1 MAGLEERQAEMVWH
15 IFKKDWKLA
24 WVFVLVV
31 SVVHWIDSAIIY
43 KLGLFD
49 EDPMLGMLAD
59 AVPML
64 AFFGSMFL
72 IGAIVHLDS
81 IPGVR
86 QDWLVRPIS
95 RWDLVIEKFLF
106 VVLMVNGPIFA
117 EVLLQGLANKFSL
130 RLSLAA
136 AMWQVA
142 FLFFAFTLPLFSFAS
157 VTRSMTQA
165 FIFGCSCTFIMV
177 GFQTIASYLNGR
189 AHGTLESIS
198 WSAIGWVGETARFA
212 LSAVAAT
219 VILGLQYSRRRT
231 LFSRCMVLLFGVAI
245 LATQF
250 IPWKAAFAIEEKFSP
265 RPGAGTSAV
274 VAFDPKFE
282 KFRSPSGLG
291 ASLERPRR
299 FDAAEH
305 TSVFLPLQI
314 AGTRTDV
321 FLLTDLVEVR
331 LIGRGGK
338 LAFHGTGERLE
349 FADEGRNNPIYQEI
363 QVPSSVYRDTK
374 DQAVRAEVEYSLTLF
389 SLRESYSIPALG
401 GDERMPGFGWCET
414 KMNEAET
421 AVELRCMQP
430 GKGPKCATLFLE
442 NKATGERNPP
452 RSSCH
457 GDYSP
462 YSGWYFGDNMAHF
475 GANIPFR
482 DASGLA
488 KFPVDGPQLPQSR
501 VVIRV
506 YEPEDHFTRSLT
518 ISQIKLRD
526 WEAQ

>member
-189 AHGTLESIS
+189 AHGTLDRSLGVLLDGWEKQHGSRS
-198 WSAIGWVGETARFA
+198 VRSPQLSSSAF
-212 LSAVAAT
+212 S
-219 VILGLQYSRRRT
+219 ILGGG
-231 LFSRCMVLLFGVAI
+231 LFSRAAWSFCSAL
-245 LATQF
+245 QF
-250 IPWKAAFAIEEKFSP
+250 LPHNLSRGR
-265 RPGAGTSAV
+265 RP
-274 VAFDPKFE
+274 
-282 KFRSPSGLG
+282 SPS
-291 ASLERPRR
+291 RR
-299 FDAAEH
+299 N
-305 TSVFLPLQI
+305 S
-314 AGTRTDV
+314 R
-321 FLLTDLVEVR
+321 
-331 LIGRGGK
+331 
-338 LAFHGTGERLE
+338 
-349 FADEGRNNPIYQEI
+349 
-363 QVPSSVYRDTK
+363 RD
-374 DQAVRAEVEYSLTLF
+374 
-389 SLRESYSIPALG
+389 PALG
-401 GDERMPGFGWCET
+401 P
-414 KMNEAET
+414 
-421 AVELRCMQP
+421 VQLLR
-430 GKGPKCATLFLE
+430 LI
-442 NKATGERNPP
+442 
-452 RSSCH
+452 RSSKNS
-457 GDYSP
+457 DPLPDWVLPWNALADSTQQ
-462 YSGWYFGDNMAHF
+462 
-475 GANIPFR
+475 NIRACSCPCR
-482 DASGLA
+482 L
-488 KFPVDGPQLPQSR
+488 PVPVPM
-501 VVIRV
+501 
-506 YEPEDHFTRSLT
+506 FFC
-518 ISQIKLRD
+518 
-526 WEAQ
+526 

>member
-1 MAGLEERQAEMVWH
+1 MVWH
-15 IFKKDWKLA
+15 IFKKDWKLT

-31 SVVHWIDSAIIY
+31 SVVHWIDSAIMY
-43 KLGLFD
+43 KLGLFG
-49 EDPMLGMLAD
+49 EDPMLEMLAD

-95 RWDLVIEKFLF
+95 RRDLVVEKFFF

-157 VTRSMTQA
+157 VTRNMTQA
-165 FIFGCSCTFIMV
+165 FIFGCSCGFLMV
-177 GFQTIASYLNGR
+177 GFSTIAGYLNGR
-189 AHGTLESIS
+189 AHGTLETIS
-198 WSAIGWVGETARFA
+198 WSAIGWVGETGRFA
-212 LSAVAAT
+212 LSVVAAT
-219 VILGLQYSRRRT
+219 VILGLQYFRRRT

-250 IPWKAAFAIEEKFSP
+250 IPWRAAFAIEQKLSP
-265 RPGAGTSAV
+265 KPGAGTSAM
-274 VAFDPKFE
+274 VAFDPELE

-291 ASLERPRR
+291 ASTDQGRR
-299 FDAAEH
+299 YNLGEH
-305 TSVFLPLQI
+305 TSVFLPLQV
-314 AGTRTDV
+314 AGTHRDA
-321 FLLTDLVEVR
+321 FLLTDFVEVR
-331 LIGRGGK
+331 LIERGGK
-338 LAFHGTGERLE
+338 VAFHGRGESLE
-349 FADEGRNNPIYQEI
+349 FANEGPNSSTYQEI
-363 QVPSSVYRDTK
+363 QVPASVYRDIK
-374 DQAVRAEVEYSLTLF
+374 DRGVRTEIDYSLTLF
-389 SLRESYSIPALG
+389 GLKESYSIPALG

-414 KMNEAET
+414 KMDEAET
-421 AVELRCMQP
+421 VVELRCMQP
-430 GKGPKCATLFLE
+430 GKGPTCATLFLE
-442 NKATGERNPP
+442 NTVTGQRNPA

-488 KFPVDGPQLPQSR
+488 KYPVDGPQLPNSR
-501 VVIRV
+501 AVIRV
-506 YEPEDHFTRSLT
+506 YEPEDHFTRSLV
-518 ISQIKLRD
+518 IPQIKLKD

>member
-1 MAGLEERQAEMVWH
+1 MVWH

-31 SVVHWIDSAIIY
+31 SVVHWIDSAIMY

-64 AFFGSMFL
+64 AFFASMFL

-95 RWDLVIEKFLF
+95 RRDLVIEKFLF
-106 VVLMVNGPIFA
+106 MVLMVNGPIFA
-117 EVLLQGLANKFSL
+117 EVLLQGLANKFSF

-157 VTRSMTQA
+157 VTRNMTQA

-177 GFQTIASYLNGR
+177 GFQTIAGYLNGR
-189 AHGTLESIS
+189 AHGTLESLS

-212 LSAVAAT
+212 LSVVAAT
-219 VILGLQYSRRRT
+219 VILGLQYFSRKT

-250 IPWKAAFAIEEKFSP
+250 IPWKVAFAIEQKLSP
-265 RPGAGTSAV
+265 KPDAGTSAV
-274 VAFDPKFE
+274 VAFDPKLE

-291 ASLERPRR
+291 TSSDQGRR
-299 FDAAEH
+299 YNFGEH
-305 TSVFLPLQI
+305 TSVFLPLQVVG
-314 AGTRTDV
+314 AHLDA

-331 LIGRGGK
+331 LIGQGGK
-338 LAFHGTGERLE
+338 IAFHGRGERPD
-349 FADEGRNNPIYQEI
+349 FVDKGPNNSTYQEI
-363 QVPSSVYRDTK
+363 QVPSSVYRGIK
-374 DQAVRAEVEYSLTLF
+374 DQAVRAEFEYSLTLF
-389 SLRESYSIPALG
+389 GLRESYSIPALG

-430 GKGPKCATLFLE
+430 GKGPTCATLFLE
-442 NKATGERNPP
+442 NETTGQRNPA

-482 DASGLA
+482 DSTGLA
-488 KFPVDGPQLPQSR
+488 KYPVDGPQLPNSR

-506 YEPEDHFTRSLT
+506 YEPEDHFTRSLL
-518 ISQIKLRD
+518 IPQIKLRD

>member
-1 MAGLEERQAEMVWH
+1 MVWH

-31 SVVHWIDSAIIY
+31 SVVHWIDSAIMY

-72 IGAIVHLDS
+72 IGAIVHLDA

-95 RWDLVIEKFLF
+95 RRDLVVEKFFF

-117 EVLLQGLANKFSL
+117 EVLLQGLANKFSF
-130 RLSLAA
+130 RLSFAA

-142 FLFFAFTLPLFSFAS
+142 FLLFAFTLPLFSLAS
-157 VTRSMTQA
+157 VTRNMTQA
-165 FIFGCSCTFIMV
+165 FIFGCICTFIII
-177 GFQTIASYLNGR
+177 GFQTIAGALNGR
-189 AHGTLESIS
+189 AHGTLESIA
-198 WSAIGWVGETARFA
+198 WSGIGWVGETARFT
-212 LSAVAAT
+212 LSLIAAT
-219 VILGLQYSRRRT
+219 VILGLQYFRRRT
-231 LFSRCMVLLFGVAI
+231 LFSRCLVLLFGVAL

-250 IPWKAAFAIEEKFSP
+250 IPWRAAFAIEQKLSP
-265 RPGAGTSAV
+265 NPGAGRSAAI
-274 VAFDPKFE
+274 AFDPKLE
-282 KFRSPSGLG
+282 KFRSPSGLS
-291 ASLERPRR
+291 ASSDQGRR
-299 FDAAEH
+299 YNFGEH
-305 TSVFLPLQI
+305 TSVFLPLQV
-314 AGTRTDV
+314 AGTHRDA

-331 LIGRGGK
+331 LIGRGEK
-338 LAFHGTGERLE
+338 VAFHGRGERLE
-349 FADEGRNNPIYQEI
+349 FADEGPNNSTYQEI
-363 QVPSSVYRDTK
+363 QVPASVYRDIK
-374 DQAVRAEVEYSLTLF
+374 DQAVRAEVDYSLTLF
-389 SLRESYSIPALG
+389 GLKRSYSISALD

-414 KMNEAET
+414 KINEGET

-430 GKGPKCATLFLE
+430 GKGPTCATLFLE
-442 NKATGERNPP
+442 NEGTGQRNPA

-475 GANIPFR
+475 GANILFR

-488 KFPVDGPQLPQSR
+488 RFPVDGPQLPNSR
-501 VVIRV
+501 IVIRV
-506 YEPEDHFTRSLT
+506 YEPEDHFTRSLA
-518 ISQIKLRD
+518 IPQIKLRD

>member
-1 MAGLEERQAEMVWH
+1 MVWH

-64 AFFGSMFL
+64 AFFASMFL

-95 RWDLVIEKFLF
+95 RRDLVIEKFFF

-117 EVLLQGLANKFSL
+117 EVLLQCLANKFSL
-130 RLSLAA
+130 RESLAA

-142 FLFFAFTLPLFSFAS
+142 FLFFAFTLPIFSFAS
-157 VTRSMTQA
+157 VTRNMTQA
-165 FIFGCSCTFIMV
+165 FILGCSCTFIIV
-177 GFQTIASYLNGR
+177 GFQTIAGYVNGR

-198 WSAIGWVGETARFA
+198 WSGIGWVGETARFA
-212 LSAVAAT
+212 LSVAAAT
-219 VILGLQYSRRRT
+219 AILSLQYFRRKT
-231 LFSRCMVLLFGVAI
+231 LLSRCMVLFFGIA
-245 LATQF
+245 LLSTQF
-250 IPWKAAFAIEEKFSP
+250 IPWKAAFAIEKKLSP
-265 RPGAGTSAV
+265 KPGAGTSTV
-274 VAFDPKFE
+274 VTFDPSLGKFQ
-282 KFRSPSGLG
+282 SPSGLG
-291 ASLERPRR
+291 TSSEQGRR
-299 FDAAEH
+299 YNLGEH
-305 TSVFLPLQI
+305 TNVFLPLQVG
-314 AGTRTDV
+314 GTHSDV

-331 LIGRGGK
+331 LIGQGGK
-338 LAFHGTGERLE
+338 VAFHGRGESLE
-349 FADEGRNNPIYQEI
+349 FADEGANKTKYQEI
-363 QVPSSVYRDTK
+363 QVPTSVYRDIK
-374 DQAVRAEVEYSLTLF
+374 GEPVQVDLDYSLTLF
-389 SLRESYSIPALG
+389 GLRESYSIPALG

-414 KMNEAET
+414 KMNEGET
-421 AVELRCMQP
+421 VVELRCMHP
-430 GKGPKCATLFLE
+430 GKVPTCAMLFLE
-442 NKATGERNPP
+442 NETKGQRNPAM
-452 RSSCH
+452 SSCH

-462 YSGWYFGDNMAHF
+462 YSGWYFGDNLAHF

-488 KFPVDGPQLPQSR
+488 KFPVDGPQLPNSR

-506 YEPEDHFTRSLT
+506 YEPEDHFTRSLV
-518 ISQIKLRD
+518 IPQIKLKE

>member
-1 MAGLEERQAEMVWH
+1 MVWH

-31 SVVHWIDSAIIY
+31 SVVHWIDSAITY
-43 KLGLFD
+43 KLGLFN
-49 EDPMLGMLAD
+49 EDPMLEMLAD

-64 AFFGSMFL
+64 AFFASMFL

-95 RWDLVIEKFLF
+95 RRDLVVEKFVF

-117 EVLLQGLANKFSL
+117 AVLVQGLAHKFSF
-130 RLSLAA
+130 RLSLVA
-136 AMWQVA
+136 AMWQA
-142 FLFFAFTLPLFSFAS
+142 AYFLFAFTLPLFSFAS
-157 VTRSMTQA
+157 VTRNMTQA
-165 FIFGCSCTFIMV
+165 FILGCGCTFIIL
-177 GFQTIASYLNGR
+177 GFQTIASYLNER
-189 AHGTLESIS
+189 AHGTLLTIA
-198 WSAIGWVGETARFA
+198 WSGVGWVGETTRFA
-212 LSAVAAT
+212 LSVAAAII
-219 VILGLQYSRRRT
+219 ILSLQYFRRKTLISRG
-231 LFSRCMVLLFGVAI
+231 VVVLFGLVL

-250 IPWKAAFAIEEKFSP
+250 IPWKAAFAIEQKLSP
-265 RPGAGTSAV
+265 KPGAATNVV
-274 VAFDPKFE
+274 VAFDLGLG

-291 ASLERPRR
+291 VSSEQGRR
-299 FDAAEH
+299 YNPGEH
-305 TSVFLPLQI
+305 TSVYLPLQV
-314 AGTRTDV
+314 AGTHKNA

-331 LIGRGGK
+331 LIVPGGK
-338 LAFHGTGERLE
+338 VAFHGRGERLE
-349 FADEGRNNPIYQEI
+349 FAEAALNNLAYQEI
-363 QVPSSVYRDTK
+363 QVPASVYRDIK
-374 DQAVRAEVEYSLTLF
+374 DQPVRAEVDYSLTLF
-389 SLRESYSIPALG
+389 GLRQSYSVPALG

-414 KMNEAET
+414 KMNETET

-430 GKGPKCATLFLE
+430 GKGPTCATLFLE
-442 NKATGERNPP
+442 NEANGLRNPP

-475 GANIPFR
+475 GANVPFR
-482 DASGLA
+482 DPSALA

-506 YEPEDHFTRSLT
+506 YEPEDHFTRQVE
-518 ISQIKLRD
+518 IPQIKLKD

>member
-1 MAGLEERQAEMVWH
+1 MVWH
-15 IFKKDWKLA
+15 IFKKDWILA

-43 KLGLFD
+43 KLGLFN
-49 EDPMLGMLAD
+49 EDPMLEMLAD

-64 AFFGSMFL
+64 AFFASMFL

-95 RWDLVIEKFLF
+95 RRDLVIEKFLF

-117 EVLLQGLANKFSL
+117 EVLVQGLANRFSF

-136 AMWQVA
+136 ATWQLA
-142 FLFFAFTLPLFSFAS
+142 FLFFAFTLPLFSLAS
-157 VTRSMTQA
+157 VTRNMTQA
-165 FIFGCSCTFIMV
+165 FIFGCICAFIIL
-177 GFQTIASYLNGR
+177 GFQTIAGYLNGR

-198 WSAIGWVGETARFA
+198 WSGVGWVGETARFG
-212 LSAVAAT
+212 LSVVAAT
-219 VILGLQYSRRRT
+219 VILGLQYFRRKT
-231 LFSRCMVLLFGVAI
+231 LFSRCMVLLFGVAL

-250 IPWKAAFAIEEKFSP
+250 IPWKAAFAIEQKLSP
-265 RPGAGTSAV
+265 KPGAARSAV
-274 VAFDPKFE
+274 FAFNPKLE

-291 ASLERPRR
+291 ASSDQGRR
-299 FDAAEH
+299 YNLGEH
-305 TSVFLPLQI
+305 TNVFLPLQV
-314 AGTRTDV
+314 AGTHRDA

-331 LIGRGGK
+331 LIRLGGK
-338 LAFHGTGERLE
+338 VAFHGRGENLE
-349 FADEGRNNPIYQEI
+349 FADEGSNKNSPYQAI
-363 QVPSSVYRDTK
+363 QVPSSVYRDIK
-374 DQAVRAEVEYSLTLF
+374 DQAVRVEVEYSLTLF
-389 SLRESYSIPALG
+389 GLRESYSIPALG
-401 GDERMPGFGWCET
+401 GDERMPGFGWCQT

-430 GKGPKCATLFLE
+430 GKVPTCATLFLE
-442 NKATGERNPP
+442 NEATRQRNPA

-457 GDYSP
+457 GEYSP

-488 KFPVDGPQLPQSR
+488 KYPVDGPQLPNSR

-506 YEPEDHFTRSLT
+506 YEPEDHFTRSLV
-518 ISQIKLRD
+518 IPQIKLRD

>member
-1 MAGLEERQAEMVWH
+1 MVWH

-24 WVFVLVV
+24 WMFVLVV
-31 SVVHWIDSAIIY
+31 SVVHWTDSAIIY
-43 KLGLFD
+43 KIGLFN

-95 RWDLVIEKFLF
+95 RRDLVAEKFFF

-117 EVLLQGLANKFSL
+117 EVLVQGLANRFSF

-136 AMWQVA
+136 AMWQFSF
-142 FLFFAFTLPLFSFAS
+142 FLFALTLPIFSFAS
-157 VTRSMTQA
+157 VTRNITQA
-165 FIFGCSCTFIMV
+165 FIFGCCCAFIIV
-177 GFQTIASYLNGR
+177 GFQSIAGYVNSR

-198 WSAIGWVGETARFA
+198 WSGVGWVGETARFT
-212 LSAVAAT
+212 LSVVAAA
-219 VILGLQYSRRRT
+219 VILGLQYFRRKT
-231 LFSRCMVLLFGVAI
+231 LFSRCLVLLFGIAL

-250 IPWKAAFAIEEKFSP
+250 IPWKVAFAVQKRLSP
-265 RPGAGTSAV
+265 KPGVGTSAV
-274 VAFDPKFE
+274 IAFDPKLE

-291 ASLERPRR
+291 TSSDQGRR
-299 FDAAEH
+299 YNLGEH
-305 TSVFLPLQI
+305 TSVFLPLQV
-314 AGTRTDV
+314 AGTEHDA
-321 FLLTDLVEVR
+321 FLLTDQVEVR
-331 LIGRGGK
+331 LIGQGGK
-338 LAFHGTGERLE
+338 VAFHGRGESLE
-349 FADEGRNNPIYQEI
+349 FADEGPNKAKYQEI
-363 QVPSSVYRDTK
+363 QVPTSVYRDIK
-374 DQAVRAEVEYSLTLF
+374 DRPVQAELDYSLTLF
-389 SLRESYSIPALG
+389 ELRESYSIPALG

-414 KMNEAET
+414 KMNEGET
-421 AVELRCMQP
+421 VVELRCMQP
-430 GKGPKCATLFLE
+430 GKVTTCAMLFLE
-442 NKATGERNPP
+442 NETTGQRNPA

-488 KFPVDGPQLPQSR
+488 KYPVDGPQLPHSR
-501 VVIRV
+501 MVIRV

-518 ISQIKLRD
+518 ISQINLKD

>member
-1 MAGLEERQAEMVWH
+1 
-15 IFKKDWKLA
+15 
-24 WVFVLVV
+24 
-31 SVVHWIDSAIIY
+31 
-43 KLGLFD
+43 
-49 EDPMLGMLAD
+49 
-59 AVPML
+59 
-64 AFFGSMFL
+64 
-72 IGAIVHLDS
+72 
-81 IPGVR
+81 
-86 QDWLVRPIS
+86 
-95 RWDLVIEKFLF
+95 
-106 VVLMVNGPIFA
+106 
-117 EVLLQGLANKFSL
+117 
-130 RLSLAA
+130 
-136 AMWQVA
+136 
-142 FLFFAFTLPLFSFAS
+142 
-157 VTRSMTQA
+157 
-165 FIFGCSCTFIMV
+165 
-177 GFQTIASYLNGR
+177 
-189 AHGTLESIS
+189 
-198 WSAIGWVGETARFA
+198 
-212 LSAVAAT
+212 
-219 VILGLQYSRRRT
+219 
-231 LFSRCMVLLFGVAI
+231 
-245 LATQF
+245 
-250 IPWKAAFAIEEKFSP
+250 
-265 RPGAGTSAV
+265 
-274 VAFDPKFE
+274 
-282 KFRSPSGLG
+282 
-291 ASLERPRR
+291 
-299 FDAAEH
+299 
-305 TSVFLPLQI
+305 LPLQI

-363 QVPSSVYRDTK
+363 KVPSSVYRDTK

>member
-1 MAGLEERQAEMVWH
+1 MVWH
-15 IFKKDWKLA
+15 IFKKDWILA

-43 KLGLFD
+43 KLGLFN
-49 EDPMLGMLAD
+49 EDPMLEMLAD

-64 AFFGSMFL
+64 AFFASMFL

-95 RWDLVIEKFLF
+95 RRDLVIEKFLF

-117 EVLLQGLANKFSL
+117 EVLAQGLANRFSF

-136 AMWQVA
+136 AMWQLA
-142 FLFFAFTLPLFSFAS
+142 FLFFAFTLPLFSLAS
-157 VTRSMTQA
+157 VTRNMTQA
-165 FIFGCSCTFIMV
+165 FIFGCICAFIIL
-177 GFQTIASYLNGR
+177 GFQTIAGYLNGR

-198 WSAIGWVGETARFA
+198 WSGVGWVGETARFG
-212 LSAVAAT
+212 LSVVAAT
-219 VILGLQYSRRRT
+219 VILGLQYFRRKT
-231 LFSRCMVLLFGVAI
+231 LFSRCMVLLFGVAL

-250 IPWKAAFAIEEKFSP
+250 IPWKAAFAIEQKLSP
-265 RPGAGTSAV
+265 KPGAGRSAV
-274 VAFDPKFE
+274 FALDPKLE
-282 KFRSPSGLG
+282 KFRPPSGLG
-291 ASLERPRR
+291 ASSDQGRR
-299 FDAAEH
+299 YNLGEH
-305 TSVFLPLQI
+305 TNVFLPLQV
-314 AGTRTDV
+314 AGTHRDA

-331 LIGRGGK
+331 LIRLGGK
-338 LAFHGTGERLE
+338 VAFHGRGENLE
-349 FADEGRNNPIYQEI
+349 FADEGSNKNSPYQEI
-363 QVPSSVYRDTK
+363 QVPSSVYRDIK
-374 DQAVRAEVEYSLTLF
+374 DQAVRVEVEYSLTLF
-389 SLRESYSIPALG
+389 GLRESYSIPALG

-430 GKGPKCATLFLE
+430 GKVPTCATLFLE
-442 NKATGERNPP
+442 NEATRQRNPA

-457 GDYSP
+457 GEYSP

-488 KFPVDGPQLPQSR
+488 KYPVDGPQLPNSR

-506 YEPEDHFTRSLT
+506 YEPEDHFTRSLV
-518 ISQIKLRD
+518 IPQIKLRD

>member
-1 MAGLEERQAEMVWH
+1 MVWH

-64 AFFGSMFL
+64 AFFASMFL

-95 RWDLVIEKFLF
+95 RRDLVVEKFFF

-117 EVLLQGLANKFSL
+117 EVLLQGLANKFSF

-157 VTRSMTQA
+157 VTRNMTQA

-177 GFQTIASYLNGR
+177 GFQTIAGYLNGR
-189 AHGTLESIS
+189 AHGMLESIS

-212 LSAVAAT
+212 LSVVAAT
-219 VILGLQYSRRRT
+219 VILGLQYFRRRT
-231 LFSRCMVLLFGVAI
+231 LFSRGMVLLFGVAI

-250 IPWKAAFAIEEKFSP
+250 IPWKAAFAIEQKLSP
-265 RPGAGTSAV
+265 RPGAGASAV
-274 VAFDPKFE
+274 VAFDPKLE

-291 ASLERPRR
+291 ASSDQGRR
-299 FDAAEH
+299 YNLGEH
-305 TSVFLPLQI
+305 TSVFLPLQV
-314 AGTRTDV
+314 AGTHPNA
-321 FLLTDLVEVR
+321 FLLTDFVEVR
-331 LIGRGGK
+331 LIGRGEK
-338 LAFHGTGERLE
+338 VAFHGRGERVE
-349 FADEGRNNPIYQEI
+349 FADEGPNFSTYQEI
-363 QVPSSVYRDTK
+363 QVPTSVYRDIK
-374 DQAVRAEVEYSLTLF
+374 DQTVRAEVDYSFTLF
-389 SLRESYSIPALG
+389 GLRGSYSIPALG

-421 AVELRCMQP
+421 AIELRCMQP
-430 GKGPKCATLFLE
+430 GKGPTCATLFLE
-442 NKATGERNPP
+442 NKATGQRNPP

-518 ISQIKLRD
+518 VSQIRLKD

>member
-1 MAGLEERQAEMVWH
+1 MVWH

-24 WVFVLVV
+24 WLFVLVV

-64 AFFGSMFL
+64 AFFASMFL

-95 RWDLVIEKFLF
+95 RRDLVVEKFFF

-117 EVLLQGLANKFSL
+117 EVLLQCLANKFSL
-130 RLSLAA
+130 RVSLAA

-157 VTRSMTQA
+157 VTRNMTQA
-165 FIFGCSCTFIMV
+165 FILGCSCTFIIV
-177 GFQTIASYLNGR
+177 GFQTIAGYVNGR

-198 WSAIGWVGETARFA
+198 WSGIGWVGETARFA
-212 LSAVAAT
+212 LSVAAAT
-219 VILGLQYSRRRT
+219 AILSLQYFRRKT
-231 LFSRCMVLLFGVAI
+231 LLSRCMVLFFGVA
-245 LATQF
+245 LLSTQF
-250 IPWKAAFAIEEKFSP
+250 IPWKAAFAIEKKLSP
-265 RPGAGTSAV
+265 KPGAGTSTV
-274 VAFDPKFE
+274 VTFDPSLGKFQ
-282 KFRSPSGLG
+282 SPSGLG
-291 ASLERPRR
+291 TSSEQGRR
-299 FDAAEH
+299 YNLGEH
-305 TSVFLPLQI
+305 TNVFLPLQVGGI
-314 AGTRTDV
+314 HRDA

-331 LIGRGGK
+331 LIGQGGK
-338 LAFHGTGERLE
+338 VAFHGRGESLE
-349 FADEGRNNPIYQEI
+349 LADEGANKTKYQEI
-363 QVPSSVYRDTK
+363 QVPTSVYRDIK
-374 DQAVRAEVEYSLTLF
+374 GQPVQAELDYSLTLF
-389 SLRESYSIPALG
+389 ELRESYSIPALG

-414 KMNEAET
+414 KMNEGET
-421 AVELRCMQP
+421 VVELRCMHP
-430 GKGPKCATLFLE
+430 GKVPTCAMLFLE
-442 NKATGERNPP
+442 NETTGQRNPA

-488 KFPVDGPQLPQSR
+488 KFPVDGPQLPNSR

-518 ISQIKLRD
+518 ISQIKLKD